1 MGNKLNIVSKLFFFP
16 SWLVKETILLM
27 MFVDDDVQLTLG
39 KLWSCEPIGKNKW
52 VDIHIQLHQEHV
64 NIN

>member
-27 MFVDDDVQLTLG
+27 MFVDDDVQLTLENFGVVNKEG
-39 KLWSCEPIGKNKW
+39 KQMSKHSYPIT
-52 VDIHIQLHQEHV
+52 
-64 NIN
+64 